1 MKKVLF
7 ITDSDKQLSGGLKQ
21 LYLNAIGLLEKKC
34 QIYLAAKNNAGIVTL
49 LQKHISGYLPLDFA
63 NYRSDGI
70 KLADFIENNQIDIVH
85 TFHNKGHKVGV
96 WAKKYN
102 QNFKLFINRGVDFVP
117 TNFFYYLNPKIDGFI
132 CNSHSVADKLRKI
145 FIPGKKI
152 NVLYN
157 AFTLEGEFHE
167 NSKKNNITKNDK
179 LNICTIASGAKWK
192 GFVYTLKSIN
202 EVNCDFDFYVLGV
215 DKKNEYIQLL
225 SSDAAKKTHWL
236 GRRKDIIPILSNMDL
251 FIYTPISGD
260 SCPNVI
266 LEAMYAGLPVISTYV
281 GGIPEVVK
289 NDKGG
294 IIVKK
299 KDYRSAARCIELML
313 KNDEKRRNMSTF
325 NKKQIAKYSL
335 ERKINGLLEIYNGKN
350 KRENI

>member
-21 LYLNAIGLLEKKC
+21 LYLNAIGLLEKKY
-34 QIYLAAKNNAGIVTL
+34 QIYLAAKDDAGIYAL
-49 LQKHISGYLPLDFA
+49 LQKHISGFLPLDFA
-63 NYRSDGI
+63 NYRSDGKKLSSFI
-70 KLADFIENNQIDIVH
+70 KNNKIDIVH

-102 QNFKLFINRGVDFVP
+102 PEFKLFVNRGVDFVP
-117 TNFFYYLNPKIDGFI
+117 TNFFYYLNPKIDGYI
-132 CNSHSVADKLRKI
+132 CNSHSVADKLKRI

-157 AFTLEGEFHE
+157 AFTLEGDFHE
-167 NSKKNNITKNDK
+167 NSKNNNIIKSDK
-179 LNICTIASGAKWK
+179 PKISTIASGAKWK
-192 GFVYTLKSIN
+192 GFDYTLKSIN
-202 EVNCDFDFYVLGV
+202 EVNYDFDFYVLGV
-215 DKKNEYIQLL
+215 DKKDEYMQLL
-225 SSDAAKKTHWL
+225 TSDAVKKIHWL
-236 GRRKDIIPILSNMDL
+236 GRRKDIIPVLSKMDL
-251 FIYTPISGD
+251 FVYTPISGD

-266 LEAMYAGLPVISTYV
+266 LEAMYAGLPVISTNV
-281 GGIPEVVK
+281 GGIPELVK
-289 NDKGG
+289 NEKGG
-294 IIVKK
+294 MIVKK
-299 KDYRSAARCIELML
+299 KDYKSAARSIKLLL
-313 KNDEKRRNMSTF
+313 KNDEERRNMSAF